1 MIHKAR
7 GEDGA
12 QELERP
18 GLPSLPR
25 IASCTSLLLMCLSFL
40 QRQAFLS
47 RNVLL
52 AFY

>member
-1 MIHKAR
+1 MKENATLPAR
-7 GEDGA
+7 
-12 QELERP
+12 ER
-18 GLPSLPR
+18 LFLF
-25 IASCTSLLLMCLSFL
+25 ASCTSLSLMCLSFL